1 MSAATTPTGD
11 EVDMNLYREKKEA
24 RAANTGTKVFPIC
37 NDAGMKEL
45 STSSEELRSL
55 CFPATFSLVEAQL
68 EVVPPGVTSAS
79 FASHSTSTVSNLG
92 MYSTSESHD
101 SDGMLSKL
109 MQKSAAFNGTV
120 KKKTKS
126 REGRSGQR
134 WIVDSGSDKVIRLV
148 TGCIPI
154 LMGGKIMLCSASKKN
169 EWILPKGGWEMDEEL
184 EESAIRE
191 TYEEAGVLG
200 VLGPKL
206 SEVQYETRKAKE
218 RRLSLVE
225 ELKLKGCAE
234 TKFSSG
240 WSDVSQLSEDDHIS
254 SEKAEIFG
262 DTLETH
268 YAAQSPST
276 SGKPKIVI
284 ETQTIFKPSKK
295 ALRAPIEIQANT
307 DAHVVRDPSV
317 YSHVCANFF
326 PLYVKEV
333 MTDWP
338 ECGRL
343 RKAVDIDEAI
353 DLLAKRPEMQTM
365 LLGLKARGLHLV

>member
-11 EVDMNLYREKKEA
+11 VLDKPLYVETKGA

-45 STSSEELRSL
+45 STSSEDLRTL
-55 CFPATFSLVEAQL
+55 CFPATFSLIEAQL
-68 EVVPPGVTSAS
+68 EVIPPGVTSAS
-79 FASHSTSTVSNLG
+79 FASHSTCTVSNLG
-92 MYSTSESHD
+92 MYSASESHD
-101 SDGMLSKL
+101 TDGMLSKL
-109 MQKSAAFNGTV
+109 MQKSAVFNETV
-120 KKKTKS
+120 TKTTKS
-126 REGRSGQR
+126 REGRAGQR
-134 WIVDSGSDKVIRLV
+134 WIVDPESDKVTRLV

-154 LMGGKIMLCSASKKN
+154 LKGGKIMLCSASKKN

-225 ELKLKGCAE
+225 ELKLKGGSE
-234 TKFSSG
+234 TEFSSG

-254 SEKAEIFG
+254 SEKAGTPG
-262 DTLETH
+262 DTLEAHST
-268 YAAQSPST
+268 AQLSST
-276 SGKPKIVI
+276 SGIPKIVI
-284 ETQTIFKPSKK
+284 ETQTISKSSEK
-295 ALRAPIEIQANT
+295 SLSVPIEHQANT

-317 YSHVCANFF
+317 YSHVCANLF

-353 DLLAKRPEMQTM
+353 DLLAKRPEMQAM
-365 LLGLKARGLHLV
+365 LLCLKARGLHRV